1 VRTKKHQR
9 RLDHKIKMMDAGA
22 KLVNQAQQTTVA
34 EVEMGD
40 ASKLQKRE
48 KAKLAKRERK
58 ASKMI
63 VE

>member
-1 VRTKKHQR
+1 
-9 RLDHKIKMMDAGA
+9 MMDAGA